1 MGSRTKLKT
10 HSTNP
15 ASLGPSPL
23 QSGYV
28 IGPLCAIKAQAAL
41 SHQTWVLER
50 WVMERLDGPGHPTS
64 PLVVVACSSLEP
76 SLLTEARCHVEE
88 V

>member
-1 MGSRTKLKT
+1 MGPRTRLKP
-10 HSTNP
+10 HSINP
-15 ASLGPSPL
+15 ALLGPSPL

-28 IGPLCAIKAQAAL
+28 IRTRSCAIKAQAAL

-50 WVMERLDGPGHPTS
+50 WVMERLDPTS

-76 SLLTEARCHVEE
+76 SLLTEARCHVNE